1 MEKIVETAGKAV
13 YDLFSNVWAVICGL
27 FTACIGYF
35 MPVFDV
41 MLLLI
46 FLFAIDVVFGYWA
59 AKKLRGEKFSKTII
73 WKTTMP
79 RMLVSV
85 VLILCFFMWDMTYKQ
100 DFVATYRVAGWFI
113 SGIIIYSI
121 AQNGYSVTKWE
132 GFPLLGMFL
141 KKKIQDNTGIDISK
155 KDGTI

>member
-13 YDLFSNVWAVICGL
+13 VDLFSNIWALLCGF
-27 FTACIGYF
+27 FTVCVGYF
-35 MPVFDV
+35 APVFDIV
-41 MLLLI
+41 LLLI
-46 FLFAIDVVFGYWA
+46 FLFIVDVILGYCA

-100 DFVATYRVAGWFI
+100 DFVCTYRIVGWFI

-141 KKKIQDNTGIDISK
+141 RKKIKDNTGIDIK
-155 KDGTI
+155 EDGKL

>member
-13 YDLFSNVWAVICGL
+13 VDLFSNIWAVICGFFAVCL
-27 FTACIGYF
+27 GYF
-35 MPVFDV
+35 APVFDN
-41 MLLLI
+41 MLLLL
-46 FLFAIDVVFGYWA
+46 FLFALDVVFGYWA

-79 RMLVSV
+79 RLVVSGV
-85 VLILCFFMWDMTYKQ
+85 LVLIFYMWDMTYKQ
-100 DFVATYRVAGWFI
+100 DFVATYRLVGWFI

-132 GFPLLGMFL
+132 GFPLLGLFL
-141 KKKIQDNTGIDISK
+141 KKKIQDTTGIDITK
-155 KDGTI
+155 KDGEV

>member
-13 YDLFSNVWAVICGL
+13 VDLFSNIWAVICGFFAVCL
-27 FTACIGYF
+27 GYF
-35 MPVFDV
+35 APVFDI
-41 MLLLI
+41 MLLLL
-46 FLFAIDVVFGYWA
+46 FLFALDVVFGYWA

-79 RMLVSV
+79 RLVVSGV
-85 VLILCFFMWDMTYKQ
+85 LVLIFYMWDMTYKQ
-100 DFVATYRVAGWFI
+100 DFVATYRLVGWFI

-132 GFPLLGMFL
+132 GFPLLGLFL
-141 KKKIQDNTGIDISK
+141 KKKIQDTTGIDITK
-155 KDGTI
+155 KDGEV

>member
-1 MEKIVETAGKAV
+1 
-13 YDLFSNVWAVICGL
+13 
-27 FTACIGYF
+27 
-35 MPVFDV
+35 
-41 MLLLI
+41 
-46 FLFAIDVVFGYWA
+46 
-59 AKKLRGEKFSKTII
+59 
-73 WKTTMP
+73 MP

-85 VLILCFFMWDMTYKQ
+85 VLILCFFMWDQTYKQ
-100 DFVATYRVAGWFI
+100 DFVCTYRIVGWFI

>member
-13 YDLFSNVWAVICGL
+13 VDLFSNIWAVICGFFAVCL
-27 FTACIGYF
+27 GYF
-35 MPVFDV
+35 APVFDI
-41 MLLLI
+41 MLLLL
-46 FLFAIDVVFGYWA
+46 FLFALDVVFGYWA

-79 RMLVSV
+79 RLVVSGV
-85 VLILCFFMWDMTYKQ
+85 LVLIFYMWDMTYRQ
-100 DFVATYRVAGWFI
+100 DFVATYRLVGWFI

-132 GFPLLGMFL
+132 GFPLLGLFL
-141 KKKIQDNTGIDISK
+141 KKKIQDTTGIDITK
-155 KDGTI
+155 KDGEV